1 MLHFP
6 ANDML
11 GLPEGKKSM
20 SLEIKGM
27 ADSENKKNKVGPG
40 EPVINGIMTPLK
52 KGPVI
57 TSVTAIYVRPIY
69 RGPITT
75 FITGRGAH
83 LAGILLKLTVYSP
96 EK

>member
-11 GLPEGKKSM
+11 GLPKGKKSM
-20 SLEIKGM
+20 SLEIEGLQTQKN
-27 ADSENKKNKVGPG
+27 NKKTPEVGPG

-75 FITGRGAH
+75 PVIFCGS
-83 LAGILLKLTVYSP
+83 LPVV
-96 EK
+96 